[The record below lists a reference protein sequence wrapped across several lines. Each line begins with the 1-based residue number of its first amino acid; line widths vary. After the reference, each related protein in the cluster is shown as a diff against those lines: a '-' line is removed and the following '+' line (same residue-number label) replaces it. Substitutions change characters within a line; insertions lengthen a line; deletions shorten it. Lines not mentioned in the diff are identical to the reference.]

1 MQVNQVNSTN
11 FSGVKGKHTLKR
23 YLNDGS
29 TAHVR
34 IYKDNSEA
42 RVKGLECLIEKND
55 RIQNGYGTINGK
67 GLNKN
72 EIAGFFE
79 KIGTATKGEMD
90 ALINFAK
97 GICIK

>member
-34 IYKDNSEA
+34 IYKDNSGA
-42 RVKGLECLIEKND
+42 RVKGLECLIEK
-55 RIQNGYGTINGK
+55 T
-67 GLNKN
+67 
-72 EIAGFFE
+72 
-79 KIGTATKGEMD
+79 GE
-90 ALINFAK
+90 
-97 GICIK
+97 